1 MALIH
6 AHTMLSDLMR
16 NLVTRIAEGEGLDA
30 EELVNKYLGPDAKPL
45 EKKKRAAKVTV
56 TETDAEPEPRT
67 ATTKCTAV
75 TAKGKPCR
83 LNALSGSCMCS
94 VHAKKKESTP
104 AAPKKKRHVESSDEA
119 GPSEPPP
126 APKKKPTKKKVR
138 VPAPEHTHELDDEVH
153 TDCDLCQTHGSVLAE
168 KDDEAFETVVSPP
181 RTLRDRLMAVAVAEE
196 EDYDEE

>member
-6 AHTMLSDLMR
+6 AHTMLDELMR
-16 NLVTRIAEGEGLDA
+16 NLVTRIAEGEGLDVD
-30 EELVNKYLGPDAKPL
+30 ELVNKYLGPEAKPI
-45 EKKKRAAKVTV
+45 EKKKRTAKVTV
-56 TETDAEPEPRT
+56 TEAEAAP
-67 ATTKCTAV
+67 TKCTAV

-94 VHAKKKESTP
+94 VHSKKESSTP
-104 AAPKKKRHVESSDEA
+104 APKKKTRQVVDEDEA
-119 GPSEPPP
+119 GPSAPP

-138 VPAPEHTHELDDEVH
+138 VPAPEHTHELDDAVH
-153 TDCDLCQTHGSVLAE
+153 TDCELCQTHGSALAE
-168 KDDEAFETVVSPP
+168 TATEAFETVVSPP